1 MSILVPNRQPSQLFR
16 RTGACVWTSFVA
28 SLLLL
33 VGCGASEPPPL
44 GTLDPNSTT
53 YPGVSFTASGSGGT
67 GGTGMTGG
75 CVPEAPPSAYISD
88 FSNWTGTNWGATGA
102 LMGTSFKYNGENTT
116 TWTYQLDPSAQNMHV
131 TGTSMDYGGFG
142 MAFDTC
148 VDATAFTGIQFD
160 LWGASVSTVFQIQT
174 SEDQNLDYGDP
185 KAVCDTAVS
194 GECAIPASRIQT
206 VMADQ
211 TTIQLPFAEF
221 SGGVPVPTVS
231 ENQLIGL
238 QWQFECGNAEGC
250 PVDVRIDNVTF
261 Y

>member
-1 MSILVPNRQPSQLFR
+1 MSILVPNRHPSQLSLR
-16 RTGACVWTSFVA
+16 ISFGA

-53 YPGVSFTASGSGGT
+53 FPGVSVTSSGAGGS
-67 GGTGMTGG
+67 GGTGMTGA
-75 CVPEAPPSAYISD
+75 CVPEAPPSAHISD
-88 FSNWTGTNWGATGA
+88 FADWTSTMNWGASGA
-102 LMGTSFKYNGENTT
+102 LKGDSFKYNGENTT
-116 TWTYQLDPSAQNMHV
+116 VWAYELDVAAQNMHV

-160 LWGASVSTVFQIQT
+160 LWGTSVSTVFQIQT
-174 SEDQNLDYGDP
+174 AEDQNMEYGDP
-185 KAVCDTAVS
+185 RAVCDVAVS

-206 VMADQ
+206 VSAEQ
-211 TTIQLPFAEF
+211 TTVQLPFAEF

-231 ENQLIGL
+231 TNQLLGL

-250 PVDVRIDNVTF
+250 PVDVRIDNVSF